1 MDFIEGLPNSQGK
14 DVVLV
19 VVDRLSKYV
28 HFTPLSHPYS
38 AASIAQAFVDHI
50 FKLHGLPKSIVSD
63 RDPVFTSLFWKEL
76 FRVTGTKLL
85 MSSAYHPQTD
95 GQTKIMN
102 KGLEAYLRSF
112 TGDCPRGWLKWL
124 SLAEWAYNT
133 SVHTSTK
140 ISPFEAVYGFP
151 PPRLMPFEAG
161 TTKVQAMEKELK
173 SREFIL
179 KLLKENIQDAQSR
192 MKHFADKCR
201 TYREFAVGD
210 WVFLQL
216 CPYRQMSVSLSRNLK
231 LSPRYYGPFQVTQKI
246 GTVAY
251 KLDLPASSRIYPIFH
266 VSHLKKKLGD
276 HITPLPELPILT
288 SEGTLAPE
296 PKAVLDRR
304 LKKKGKRAG
313 AELLIQWKG
322 TTEQD
327 VTWEDLEYLRRI
339 FPDLVG
345 KVF

>member
-179 KLLKENIQDAQSR
+179 KLFKENIQDAQSR
-192 MKHFADKCR
+192 MKTFC
-201 TYREFAVGD
+201 G
-210 WVFLQL
+210 
-216 CPYRQMSVSLSRNLK
+216 
-231 LSPRYYGPFQVTQKI
+231 
-246 GTVAY
+246 
-251 KLDLPASSRIYPIFH
+251 
-266 VSHLKKKLGD
+266 
-276 HITPLPELPILT
+276 
-288 SEGTLAPE
+288 
-296 PKAVLDRR
+296 
-304 LKKKGKRAG
+304 
-313 AELLIQWKG
+313 
-322 TTEQD
+322 
-327 VTWEDLEYLRRI
+327 
-339 FPDLVG
+339 
-345 KVF
+345 